1 MVHVV
6 LYVLFFVFIVN
17 PLPSPPLPS
26 SPYSLD
32 SWILFLFFFIRFT
45 AFTCYF
51 FWSPFRVGL
60 LFSASMQKKKWGG
73 GFSLL
78 YRFFSE
84 FSGFLFL
91 LFSLRGLFV
100 PAPLRFVAIYIGSSF
115 VSIIFYLLDCR
126 RSPTLPVK
134 GPQMHVVV
142 ACRL

>member
-1 MVHVV
+1 
-6 LYVLFFVFIVN
+6 
-17 PLPSPPLPS
+17 
-26 SPYSLD
+26 
-32 SWILFLFFFIRFT
+32 
-45 AFTCYF
+45 
-51 FWSPFRVGL
+51 
-60 LFSASMQKKKWGG
+60 MQKKKMGG
-73 GFSLL
+73 RLL
-78 YRFFSE
+78 IVVPFLSE

-115 VSIIFYLLDCR
+115 ISIIFYLLDCR